1 MEDRNHR
8 FVYRIRMT
16 DTKNALKRMNMG
28 IDVGPE
34 FPLRFGSARVMW
46 VYAG

>member
-1 MEDRNHR
+1 MEDRNHI
-8 FVYRIRMT
+8 FVQRIRMT
-16 DTKNALKRMNMG
+16 DTKNALKMMNMG
-28 IDVGPE
+28 IAMGPE

>member
-1 MEDRNHR
+1 MEDKNHII
-8 FVYRIRMT
+8 VQRIRMT

-34 FPLRFGSARVMW
+34 FPLRFRSAKVMW